1 METVKPQVLTSNVHL
16 SKTQDKDIKLK
27 NKEYPFWFGGAA
39 SCFSCLITHP
49 LDTTK
54 VRLQT
59 AKGLNKTGAVKMM
72 FNIVKNEGIRG
83 IYSGLSASILRQA
96 TYSTMR
102 FGVYD
107 RLQNYLTKEGEKLSF
122 AKKILCASI
131 GGCVGGAFGNPAD
144 VVMVRMQND
153 AKLSPELRRNYKHAF
168 EGLYRIVKESGIIG
182 LTRGIGPNMNRA
194 ILMSSSQLATYDQSK
209 QILLETGIFH
219 DNIIT
224 HLTSSILAGL
234 VATTICSPVDV
245 IKTRI
250 MNSEKKQ
257 AFFPM
262 LKSIITGEGL
272 FALFKGWVPSFV
284 RLGPHTVVTF
294 LFLEQIRSLYD
305 KRFLNIT
312 T

>member
-1 METVKPQVLTSNVHL
+1 METAKPQVLTSTVHL
-16 SKTQDKDIKLK
+16 SKTQDKDNKLK
-27 NKEYPFWFGGAA
+27 KKEYPFWFGGAA
-39 SCFSCLITHP
+39 SCFACLITHP

-59 AKGLNKTGAVKMM
+59 VKGINKTGAVGMM
-72 FNIVKNEGIRG
+72 INIIKLGGIGG

-122 AKKILCASI
+122 VKKIFCASI

-153 AKLSPELRRNYKHAF
+153 AELPPELRRNYKHAF
-168 EGLYRIVKESGIIG
+168 EGLYRITKESGITG

-194 ILMSSSQLATYDQSK
+194 ILMSSSQIATYDQSK
-209 QILLETGIFH
+209 QLLLETGIFH
-219 DNIIT
+219 DNIFT
-224 HLTSSILAGL
+224 HLISSMLAGL

-250 MNSEKKQ
+250 MNSEKKLT
-257 AFFPM
+257 FFPM
-262 LKSIITGEGL
+262 LKSIITTEGL
-272 FALFKGWVPSFV
+272 FALFKGWVPSYV
-284 RLGPHTVVTF
+284 RLGPHTVATF

-305 KRFLNIT
+305 KRIKSNS
-312 T
+312 